1 MGRFRGLMSGALAL
15 AALSAGVAEAR
26 PRRDVIYDMVIGQPA
41 PPPAGY
47 NAFCLRE
54 PADCAVPDASAAGP
68 PLKPN
73 YWAFAFHSAAV
84 QKRFAYRARTPL
96 AEPPASIR
104 RPALFRLRKAS
115 AEPLPAPASAPPRL
129 EEAGRIIVTRQVRST
144 LNRINRGVNRRVI
157 SVGDRENYG
166 VADFWALPLS
176 GDGGRRGDCE
186 DYVVEK
192 RHQLLAAGY
201 PMQAL
206 SIALVRTRW
215 NDTHAV
221 LLVET
226 DEGALALDSF
236 TGWIGP
242 WWKLDYQWIMRQS
255 PKDPSIWVSVLGD
268 GWSGQEA
275 PEPG

>member
-1 MGRFRGLMSGALAL
+1 
-15 AALSAGVAEAR
+15 
-26 PRRDVIYDMVIGQPA
+26 
-41 PPPAGY
+41 
-47 NAFCLRE
+47 
-54 PADCAVPDASAAGP
+54 
-68 PLKPN
+68 LKPN
-73 YWAFAFHSAAV
+73 YWRFAFRSAAV
-84 QKRFAYRARTPL
+84 QKRFAYRARPTF
-96 AEPPASIR
+96 AEQPASIR
-104 RPALFRLRKAS
+104 QPAPFRLRKAPTG
-115 AEPLPAPASAPPRL
+115 PLASPASAPPRL
-129 EEAGRIIVTRQVRST
+129 DEAGRIVVTRQVWAT

-166 VADFWALPLS
+166 VADLWALPLS
-176 GDGGRRGDCE
+176 GDGRRRGDCE

-226 DEGALALDSF
+226 DEGAMALDSF

-255 PKDPSIWVSVLGD
+255 PKDAATWVSVLGE
-268 GWSGQEA
+268 GWSGQDA